1 MTNQEQ
7 ENQST
12 PTAAPPVDFSQ
23 VAPLSSPQTDR
34 AAEIAF
40 VERLQQGEQA
50 AWNQLVEEHGPRL
63 QEHLKAQLP
72 TDDDVADVLSE
83 TFMGLVQ
90 TIRTFDNRVHL
101 STFLYAIA
109 HRKVADYWKR
119 RRSREGQLR
128 AERGYTTEG
137 AAIQALLDEFPEAE
151 EYILLLR
158 YQAGLSL
165 DEIACHLGLQPQS
178 AATLLQIARRKLQT
192 ALIGQDVQQPYT
204 AMPETQP
211 PLLVSIHRMLV
222 AQQQQ
227 CLQQNMTQEATLFQR
242 AIWFLQDLSDV
253 HTVRETIR

>member
-7 ENQST
+7 ENQSR
-12 PTAAPPVDFSQ
+12 PTAAPVDFSQ
-23 VAPLSSPQTDR
+23 VVPLSSPQTDR

-50 AWNQLVEEHGPRL
+50 AWSQLVEEYGPRL

-109 HRKVADYWKR
+109 HRKVADYWKQ

-128 AERGYTTEG
+128 REREYTTEG

-165 DEIACHLGLQPQS
+165 DEIAYHLGLQPQS

-192 ALIGQDVQQPYT
+192 ALNGQDAQQPYT
-204 AMPETQP
+204 KMPEMQP

-222 AQQQQ
+222 AQQQR

-242 AIWFLQDLSDV
+242 AIWFLQSLSDAHPV
-253 HTVRETIR
+253 GETTR